1 MRLTTSLIGAAATL
15 PAHGL
20 TQGANEVRLPPASA
34 TIDEEFSSVGSVRE
48 LSDGRVLVTDPS
60 EGRIVVIDMRVGSV
74 IKIGRRGHGPN
85 EYQLI
90 GPLFSLGGD
99 SSLMAD
105 FAQHRWLLFS
115 GPSIVATL
123 PPDTPIIKAIK
134 VMAKGA
140 DALGNV
146 WIAVSPRELESAPVG
161 TVTFGPSDSDF
172 VVRGN
177 RVTAK
182 LDTVTQVRV
191 APSRRTVRINSQG
204 RPGFT
209 MGYPPLSVGEEAV
222 LFPDGWFAVARLD
235 PYRVDWISPDGR
247 VNPGSPI
254 PVTPI
259 KVTTAEKEAYHARR
273 AGSSDLPRMIS
284 QQAKD
289 RIQLARQAV
298 QDQWP
303 AEFPPFA
310 NGLIAGGEGNLWL
323 RHVISMNYTN
333 NRYDVVD
340 RRGRLIGVVALD
352 KGERIVAVSR
362 TSVYV
367 AWKDPDD
374 IERLRRHPL
383 PLYPR

>member
-1 MRLTTSLIGAAATL
+1 M
-15 PAHGL
+15 
-20 TQGANEVRLPPASA
+20 
-34 TIDEEFSSVGSVRE
+34 RE

-60 EGRIVVIDMRVGSV
+60 EGRIVVIDMRSGSV
-74 IKIGRRGHGPN
+74 LRIGRIGRGPS
-85 EYQLI
+85 EYQLL
-90 GPLFSLGGD
+90 GPLFSLAGD

-105 FAQHRWLLFS
+105 FSQHRWLLFS

-146 WIAVSPRELESAPVG
+146 WIAVSPREMGSAPAG
-161 TVTFGPSDSDF
+161 TVTFGPADSDF

-177 RVTAK
+177 RLTAK

-191 APSRRTVRINSQG
+191 APSRRTVSINSRGG
-204 RPGFT
+204 RGFT

-222 LFPDGWFAVARLD
+222 LFADGWFAVARLD
-235 PYRVDWISPDGR
+235 PYRVDWISPDGQ
-247 VNPGSPI
+247 VVYGNPI
-254 PVTPI
+254 QVTPI

-273 AGSSDLPRMIS
+273 AGWAEFPAMLPQS
-284 QQAKD
+284 FKD
-289 RIQLARQAV
+289 RIRLARQAV
-298 QDQWP
+298 RDQWP

-310 NGLIAGGEGNLWL
+310 KGLIAGGEGNLWL
-323 RHVISMNYTN
+323 RHPVSMNYLN
-333 NRYDVVD
+333 NRYDIVD
-340 RRGRLIGVVALD
+340 RRGRRLGVVAL
-352 KGERIVAVSR
+352 GNRERIVTVSR

-367 AWKDPDD
+367 AWKDSDD